1 SFKATHESIVF
12 DFRGKEE
19 DARVIWV
26 RIVTLS
32 KDFRTHNMV
41 NKPVLP
47 LSPIPKK
54 WEKPLRGTVKI
65 NFDAAVSKPKTGF
78 GVIARDS
85 EGFVIGGGYGFKNEE
100 MTGDWAKLYAF
111 EESLKIARLLNITK
125 VTFETDCAGLANRIK
140 KHQ

>member
-1 SFKATHESIVF
+1 
-12 DFRGKEE
+12 
-19 DARVIWV
+19 
-26 RIVTLS
+26 
-32 KDFRTHNMV
+32 MV

-65 NFDAAVSKPKTGF
+65 NFDAAVSKTKTGF

-125 VTFETDCAGLANRIK
+125 VTFETDCA

>member
-1 SFKATHESIVF
+1 MATPKMGIATHAFNSSFSMIKFSFILVHATHESTVF

-19 DARVIWV
+19 VARVIWV

-41 NKPVLP
+41 NKLVLP

-54 WEKPLRGTVKI
+54 WEKPLR
-65 NFDAAVSKPKTGF
+65 
-78 GVIARDS
+78 
-85 EGFVIGGGYGFKNEE
+85 GFVIGGGYGFKNEE

>member
-1 SFKATHESIVF
+1 
-12 DFRGKEE
+12 
-19 DARVIWV
+19 
-26 RIVTLS
+26 
-32 KDFRTHNMV
+32 MV

-54 WEKPLRGTVKI
+54 WEKPLR
-65 NFDAAVSKPKTGF
+65 
-78 GVIARDS
+78 
-85 EGFVIGGGYGFKNEE
+85 GFVIGGGYGFKNEE

>member
-1 SFKATHESIVF
+1 
-12 DFRGKEE
+12 
-19 DARVIWV
+19 
-26 RIVTLS
+26 
-32 KDFRTHNMV
+32 MV

-65 NFDAAVSKPKTGF
+65 NFDAAVYKSKTDF

-85 EGFVIGGGYGFKNEE
+85 EGFVIGGGHGFKNEE
-100 MTGDWAKLYAF
+100 MTGDWAKLYAL

-125 VTFETDCAGLANRIK
+125 VTFETDGAGLANRIK